1 MNRLGGGPKGPPPF
15 CVRAFQRP
23 GLRTVGTSVGRWRR
37 PGKPSIHAM
46 SGILFPSLRLSSPV
60 TMPLKPPLKLPMT
73 MLGVLVALAM
83 HGEARA
89 QTFTDRSDLLD
100 VQIGRGV
107 SAWAASS
114 VDVNADGFM
123 DLYQPGQVYLGGQD
137 GYTGSLN
144 ALAADYT
151 SEFVFGAS
159 WADVDDDGFPE
170 AFESVLRGASSRFYA
185 NHWGMRLENVAQ
197 ARGVNFPG
205 LAQGT
210 AFADFNGDGTLDMF
224 IGDDRGGSAVYFGD
238 GEGYFTPSTQ
248 NGTLLGRIEKAY
260 GVAAADFDGD
270 GDIDVYIG
278 ACDQLTSEKS
288 VNLFYVNRGD
298 GQFDEVAGTLG
309 IDDNRAAWGVV
320 WLDYDNDGWLDL
332 FVANM
337 VVPGFSGRDGT
348 NRLYRNKGD
357 GTFEDVS
364 AAAGVE
370 GVAAAQSFG
379 AAAADFDN
387 DGYVDI
393 YVANALTGG
402 PAQLLHNNG
411 DGTFSDIY
419 EISGFLVEGALP
431 GTFIAQSHF
440 SVTVADFNDDGWIDV
455 FTGAANAPFNRVLM
469 NDGGVRTW
477 LGVRL
482 NQDAPNRDAIGAQV
496 RVFAGGTMQTRVIT
510 AGDGFVSQNFGL
522 RTHFGLGSAVI
533 ADSVVVRWPDGITER
548 WTELE
553 ANQNLTI
560 RRGAGPDSPPV
571 AAEPLTGVMSGSNLR
586 LDWSA
591 GVDPDGNSLLY
602 RPVIQYPDGTTVGFE
617 WTSGLFAEV
626 LFDYLPGGVFNWV
639 VVTRDAATIRRS
651 TSSLTFVSGGVATE
665 HIERPVDLT
674 TRIAPYPNPSTGH
687 FTVPVQAPAGAV
699 VRLEIV
705 DTLGRVVER
714 RNAVSTSNDIFQWAV
729 TTTGLAPGAYVVRIA
744 HGTSHSVSAPV
755 LIIR

>member
-1 MNRLGGGPKGPPPF
+1 MFGIMYPSSRGPSTIRL
-15 CVRAFQRP
+15 
-23 GLRTVGTSVGRWRR
+23 
-37 PGKPSIHAM
+37 PSTLLAT
-46 SGILFPSLRLSSPV
+46 LLTLSL
-60 TMPLKPPLKLPMT
+60 
-73 MLGVLVALAM
+73 

-100 VQIGRGV
+100 VQIDRGV
-107 SAWAASS
+107 AAWAASS
-114 VDVNADGFM
+114 VDLNADGYM
-123 DLYQPGQVYLGGQD
+123 DLYQPGQVYLGGPD
-137 GYTGSLN
+137 GYTGSLS
-144 ALAADYT
+144 ALAAGYT

-170 AFESVLRGASSRFYA
+170 AFESVLRGASSRFFA
-185 NHWGMRLENVAQ
+185 NHWGLRLENVAH
-197 ARGVNFPG
+197 ARGVDFPG

-238 GEGYFTPSTQ
+238 GEGYFTPSIQ
-248 NGTLLGRIEKAY
+248 NGTLLGRIEKSY

-298 GQFDEVAGTLG
+298 GLFDEMAGTLG

-348 NRLYRNKGD
+348 NRLYRNLGN

-419 EISGFLVEGALP
+419 ETSGFLVEGALP

-440 SVTVADFNDDGWIDV
+440 SVTVADFNEDGWIDV

-477 LGVRL
+477 LGIRL

-522 RTHFGLGSAVI
+522 RTHFGLGTAATV
-533 ADSVVVRWPDGITER
+533 DSVVVRWPDGTTEK
-548 WTELE
+548 WTGLE

-560 RRGAGPDSPPV
+560 RRGEGPNAPPV
-571 AAEPLTGVMSGSNLR
+571 AAEPLSGVISGGHLR

-591 GVDPDGNSLLY
+591 GVDPDAEPDGSALVY
-602 RPVIQYPDGTTVGFE
+602 MPVIQRPDGLTMPMG
-617 WTSGLFAEV
+617 WTSRLSAEV
-626 LFDYLPGGVFNWV
+626 LFEILPGGEFQWA

-651 TSSLTFVSGGVATE
+651 TTLGTFLAEPVNVEPFS
-665 HIERPVDLT
+665 RPPDESIHL
-674 TRIAPYPNPSTGH
+674 APYPNPTTGR
-687 FTVPVQAPAGAV
+687 FTIQVQAPTGTT

-705 DTLGRVVER
+705 DALGRVVER
-714 RNAVSTSNDIFQWAV
+714 RETLSTSQDQFDWAV
-729 TTTGLAPGAYVVRIA
+729 TTTGLAPGAYLVRVA
-744 HGTSHSVSAPV
+744 HGTSHSVSAPL

>member
-1 MNRLGGGPKGPPPF
+1 
-15 CVRAFQRP
+15 
-23 GLRTVGTSVGRWRR
+23 
-37 PGKPSIHAM
+37 
-46 SGILFPSLRLSSPV
+46 
-60 TMPLKPPLKLPMT
+60 MPLKLSMT
-73 MLGVLVALAM
+73 LLVALVAC
-83 HGEARA
+83 GETRA

-100 VQIGRGV
+100 IQIGRGV

-123 DLYQPGQVYLGGQD
+123 DVYQPGQVYLGGQQ
-137 GYTGSLN
+137 GFTGSLG
-144 ALAADYT
+144 ALAAGYT

-185 NHWGMRLENVAQ
+185 NHFGMRLESVA
-197 ARGVNFPG
+197 AERGVDFPG

-248 NGTLLGRIEKAY
+248 NGTLLGRIEKSY

-288 VNLFYVNRGD
+288 VNLFYINRGD
-298 GQFDEVAGTLG
+298 GLFDEVAGTLG

-337 VVPGFSGRDGT
+337 VVPGFSGRDGK
-348 NRLYRNKGD
+348 NRLYRNLGD
-357 GTFEDVS
+357 GTFDDVS
-364 AAAGVE
+364 SAAGVE

-387 DGYVDI
+387 DGFVDI

-411 DGTFSDIY
+411 NGTFSDIY
-419 EISGFLVEGALP
+419 EISGFLVAGTLP

-440 SVTVADFNDDGWIDV
+440 SVTVADLNNDGWVDV

-477 LGVRL
+477 LGIRL
-482 NQDAPNRDAIGAQV
+482 NQDAPNRDAIGAQI
-496 RVFAGGTMQTRVIT
+496 RVYAGGTMQTRIIT

-522 RTHFGLGSAVI
+522 RTHFGLGTAVI
-533 ADSVVVRWPDGITER
+533 ADSVIVRWPDGTTER

-560 RRGAGPDSPPV
+560 RRGAGPDAPPV
-571 AAEPLTGVMSGSNLR
+571 AAEPLAGVMFGGTLR

-591 GVDPDGNSLLY
+591 GVDPDEEPDGSTLQY
-602 RPVIQYPDGTTVGFE
+602 RPVIQYPDGTTMAFE
-617 WTSGLFAEV
+617 WTSRLFAEV
-626 LFDYLPGGVFNWV
+626 LFDYLPGGMYDWV
-639 VVTRDAATIRRS
+639 VITRDAATIRRS
-651 TSSLTFVSGGVATE
+651 TTAGTFLSGAVATE
-665 HIERPVDLT
+665 HIERPEDLAKRVT
-674 TRIAPYPNPSTGH
+674 PYPNPNTGR
-687 FTVPVQAPAGAV
+687 FTVPVQAPAGSV
-699 VRLEIV
+699 VHMEIV
-705 DTLGRVVER
+705 DALGRVVER
-714 RNAVSTSNDIFQWAV
+714 RETISTSQEPFAWAV
-729 TTTGLAPGAYVVRIA
+729 TTTDLTPGTYLVRVV
-744 HGTSHSVSAPV
+744 HGTLPSVSAPV